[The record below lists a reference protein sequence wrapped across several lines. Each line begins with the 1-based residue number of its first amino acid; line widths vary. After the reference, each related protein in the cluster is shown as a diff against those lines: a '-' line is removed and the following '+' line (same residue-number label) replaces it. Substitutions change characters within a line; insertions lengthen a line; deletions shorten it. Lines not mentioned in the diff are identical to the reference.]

1 MKLVPLL
8 FEVLESR
15 ETANLQV
22 CRKVMANLLKRKIA
36 PVPFAGSVTDART
49 VLASLRTRNTPPA
62 IWLINTY
69 WAEEMLPELDT
80 MMGNTP
86 VIFFKRDLFGA
97 GLSTQMPAIG
107 APDKI
112 STILGKMTPRLTVLW
127 AFGTGNSE
135 TVAGRVADAVANYL
149 ADGNFRHIEEAS
161 PGHNSVSRAMTSA
174 NENLQAFRAQLDVP
188 AKGSSTTSAPAV
200 REGDAPPRPRSRPG
214 APVRRGITGNIEQL
228 GLSTLLMMMEMEKK
242 TGELVLNSDNTQAT
256 LFIKGGRIV
265 GAAARGGGVSPDIAS
280 GPECVFSLFL
290 WKTGNFEFLIKDVT
304 CEDTVQASTTSL
316 LMEGARRMDE
326 ASSGGNGGGGDS
338 ILG

>member
-1 MKLVPLL
+1 
-8 FEVLESR
+8 
-15 ETANLQV
+15 
-22 CRKVMANLLKRKIA
+22 MANLLKRKIA

-49 VLASLRTRNTPPA
+49 VLASLRTRSTPPA

-80 MMGNTP
+80 MIGNTP

-97 GLSTQMPAIG
+97 GLSTQMPAVG

-112 STILGKMTPRLTVLW
+112 TTLLGKMVPRLTVLW

-135 TVAGRVADAVANYL
+135 TVAGRVANAIANYL

-161 PGHNSVSRAMTSA
+161 PGHNSVTRAMTSA
-174 NENLQAFRAQLDVP
+174 NENLQAFRAQMEVP
-188 AKGSSTTSAPAV
+188 PVKASSTSSAPAV
-200 REGDAPPRPRSRPG
+200 REGEFPRPRSKSA

-242 TGELVLNSDNTQAT
+242 TGELVLNSDNAQAT

-265 GAAARGGGVSPDIAS
+265 GAAARGGGVSPEAAS

-290 WKTGNFEFLIKDVT
+290 WKAGNFEFLIKDVT

-326 ASSGGNGGGGDS
+326 ASGGGNGGGGES

>member
-1 MKLVPLL
+1 
-8 FEVLESR
+8 
-15 ETANLQV
+15 
-22 CRKVMANLLKRKIA
+22 MANLLKRKIA

-49 VLASLRTRNTPPA
+49 ILGSLRTRGTPPA

-80 MMGNTP
+80 MIGNSP

-97 GLSTQMPAIG
+97 GLSSQMPAIA

-112 STILGKMTPRLTVLW
+112 STLLGKMTPRLTVLW

-135 TVAGRVADAVANYL
+135 TISGRVADAIALYL

-161 PGHNSVSRAMTSA
+161 PGHNSVTRAMTSA
-174 NENLQAFRAQLDVP
+174 NENLQAFRAQMDVAP
-188 AKGSSTTSAPAV
+188 VKGSSTSSAPAV
-200 REGDAPPRPRSRPG
+200 RDGEAPPRPRSKPA

-242 TGELVLNSDNTQAT
+242 TGELVLNSETAQAT
-256 LFIKGGRIV
+256 LFIKGGRII
-265 GAAARGGGVSPDIAS
+265 GAAARGASVPAAAFS
-280 GPECVFSLFL
+280 GPECVFNLFT
-290 WKTGNFEFLIKDVT
+290 WKSGMFEFLIKDVT

-326 ASSGGNGGGGDS
+326 SSGSNDGGGDS